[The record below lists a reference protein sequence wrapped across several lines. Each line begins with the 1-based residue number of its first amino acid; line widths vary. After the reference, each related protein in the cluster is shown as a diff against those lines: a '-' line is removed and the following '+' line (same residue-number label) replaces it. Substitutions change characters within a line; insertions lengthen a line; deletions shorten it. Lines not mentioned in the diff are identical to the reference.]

1 MRLSPLL
8 LIMTLALPGCAS
20 FPELDAARSPGVAS
34 QPFPALL
41 PLDGLIA
48 APPPRATPELREGIE
63 DRAEGLRA
71 RAARL
76 QGTVVAEGDRARMD
90 AGVALDD

>member
-8 LIMTLALPGCAS
+8 LLPFALLGCAT
-20 FPELDAARSPGVAS
+20 FPELDAARTPGVAS

-41 PLDGLIA
+41 PIEDLIG
-48 APPPRATPELREGIE
+48 APVPRATPELRAGIE
-63 DRAEGLRA
+63 DRVAGLRS

-76 QGTVVAEGDRARMD
+76 QGPVVSDSDKVRMD
-90 AGVALDD
+90 GGVDTSQ